1 MHLQLFPFCL
11 LLLIFQYD
19 ILFYNN
25 LIQIFLA
32 ANSGTGTV
40 LQLKCYTSACF
51 VFFLK
56 YICESFQLSIFRNRL
71 FVSQNKF
78 GKFGKILGNF
88 REITEVLGSLSL
100 STVLQ
105 DEHKIPS
112 FLSREVEAGP
122 VEISLQ
128 GHFCKDLLET
138 LLLSLQYKGSSFQ
151 REREHAEEKRN
162 FLRIYWEE
170 FLKDTDRKQPEI
182 TAPKITAPR
191 MSEVGQVIIVCSY
204 QEEEKLWE
212 KAESGSYSQLPS
224 TELHRMM
231 PERSL

>member
-122 VEISLQ
+122 VEISYRVI
-128 GHFCKDLLET
+128 FVRTCWR
-138 LLLSLQYKGSSFQ
+138 LSYCLYSTKALPF
-151 REREHAEEKRN
+151 RERENMQKR
-162 FLRIYWEE
+162 
-170 FLKDTDRKQPEI
+170 KEI
-182 TAPKITAPR
+182 F
-191 MSEVGQVIIVCSY
+191 
-204 QEEEKLWE
+204 
-212 KAESGSYSQLPS
+212 
-224 TELHRMM
+224 
-231 PERSL
+231 